1 MMLSITAALAG
12 DTSEGFT
19 TAQLPFTKQV
29 FHVFTEEKR
38 ESKARE
44 SKARESKARESKA
57 RENGQE
63 NGRENGR
70 QLNEIRE

>member
-29 FHVFTEEKR
+29 FHVFTERIERARQERARQERARQEKMAER
-38 ESKARE
+38 MAERMGDS
-44 SKARESKARESKA
+44 
-57 RENGQE
+57 
-63 NGRENGR
+63 
-70 QLNEIRE
+70 